1 MNVLAIETSTTACS
15 LGLRIDSETI
25 EQTTQLGRNHSR
37 EILPRIGALLTDT
50 GVELRSLDLIVFGK
64 GPGSFTGLRI
74 ALGVV
79 QGLAYGIGVPVVGI
93 STLACCA
100 QGRYRAFGDE
110 HIVVAETARLTEV
123 YFGAYRVSNGL
134 VEPIMADAIF
144 EAAEVPPLAPQR
156 WVGIGSAWQ
165 ERASLETA
173 LSAKMV
179 EVQTQIFPA
188 AIDLLDLGIR
198 AYEAGEGLNPM
209 LATPEYLREQ
219 VASKPVS
226 RAE

>member
-37 EILPRIGALLTDT
+37 EILPQIAALLTDT

-100 QGRYRAFGDE
+100 QGRYRTFGDE

-134 VEPIMADAIF
+134 VEPIMADAIY
-144 EAAEVPPLAPQR
+144 EVAEVPPLAPQR

-165 ERASLETA
+165 ARAPLETA

-198 AYEAGEGLNPM
+198 GYEAGEGLNPM

-219 VASKPVS
+219 VASKPAS
-226 RAE
+226 RAK